1 MEMCDRI
8 RQRREELG
16 MSQDE
21 LARRL
26 GYKDRS
32 AIAKIEA
39 GVNDLNQ
46 TKIAAF
52 AKALETTTYW
62 LMGDDT
68 NDILYALAKE
78 KVLAQQFNDLSE
90 EKKLQAL
97 ASVRELPDNVIQM
110 PPMRRVPHVGSI
122 ACGEPILAEQNIEGY
137 DEVPDWVKCDFT
149 LTCKGDSMTGARI
162 HDGDIVC
169 IKSQPEV
176 ESGQIAAVLI
186 DGEFE
191 SEATLKR
198 VRYIDGGVVLMPE
211 NTAFAPMIF
220 VGAEAERVHIL
231 GLATHLIGK
240 VV

>member
-16 MSQDE
+16 LTQEE
-21 LARRL
+21 LAHRL
-26 GYKDRS
+26 EYKDRS
-32 AIAKIEA
+32 TIAKIEA
-39 GVNDLNQ
+39 GINDLNQ

-52 AKALETTTYW
+52 AKALETTTVW
-62 LMGDDT
+62 LMGDD
-68 NDILYALAKE
+68 APRKE
-78 KVLAQQFNDLSE
+78 NMERATYVE
-90 EKKLQAL
+90 P
-97 ASVRELPDNVIQM
+97 LPDNVIPM
-110 PPMRRVPHVGSI
+110 PGTRQVPRLGAI
-122 ACGEPILAEQNIEGY
+122 ACGEPILAEDNIEGY

-149 LTCKGDSMTGARI
+149 LECKGDSMINARI

-169 IKSQPEV
+169 IKAQPEV

-191 SEATLKR
+191 SGATLKR
-198 VRYIDGGVVLMPE
+198 VRYIEGGVALWPE
-211 NTAFAPMIF
+211 NPAYAPMVF
-220 VGAEAERVHIL
+220 VGAEAERVRIL

>member
-1 MEMCDRI
+1 MDIGARI
-8 RQRREELG
+8 KQLRERRGLTLEQVGE
-16 MSQDE
+16 
-21 LARRL
+21 
-26 GYKDRS
+26 YV
-32 AIAKIEA
+32 
-39 GVNDLNQ
+39 GVN
-46 TKIAAF
+46 
-52 AKALETTTYW
+52 KATVQRYESGEIDIKRNVAIKLAEVLHSDPAYI
-62 LMGDDT
+62 MGWADD
-68 NDILYALAKE
+68 
-78 KVLAQQFNDLSE
+78 
-90 EKKLQAL
+90 
-97 ASVRELPDNVIQM
+97 LPDNVIQM

-162 HDGDIVC
+162 HDGDVVC